1 MTPEDE
7 LDERWDGNLGFY
19 HPSNQNE
26 QQKEIALDA
35 LLQQNP
41 NLNQSLKEV
50 NITGHFCLRT
60 YAINP

>member
-19 HPSNQNE
+19 HPSDQNE
-26 QQKEIALDA
+26 QQKEIALDI
-35 LLQQNP
+35 LLQQSL

-50 NITGHFCLRT
+50 NI
-60 YAINP
+60 